1 MNSNGIHITVY
12 RYQDNKR
19 IEQTV
24 VIPDHDLTD
33 LRYPCEF
40 IATRVVETINNV
52 HQHVR
57 NKGGTAP
64 AALSVRA

>member
-1 MNSNGIHITVY
+1 MNSNGVHITVY

-24 VIPDHDLTD
+24 VITDWDLTD
-33 LRYPCEF
+33 MRYPVHHV
-40 IATRVVETINNV
+40 ATRIVQCINNV

-57 NKGGTAP
+57 NEGGNPPP
-64 AALSVRA
+64 ALRVDA